1 MRDKILSNIR
11 QSLNQAKGLPT
22 LPHVYPL
29 QPIESRDVDS
39 LIAQFEDEWKKLGG
53 VFVHASDGVEWALN
67 FLRERN
73 VKRVILWDEKFLP
86 VKGLHAALKREG
98 IEVVDQVIAKE
109 DRVART
115 KNVEGAEVGITAAE
129 AASADVGA
137 IILRHGVGRGRLASV
152 IAPIHIVFV
161 KRDQFY
167 PSLESC
173 WARFDSSSSNTVVI
187 AGPSR
192 TSDIERVL
200 VVGAHGPKVVIAVC
214 VG

>member
-1 MRDKILSNIR
+1 MREEILLNIKR
-11 QSLNQAKGLPT
+11 SLAGDQHLPT
-22 LPHVYPL
+22 LPRVSPL
-29 QPIESRDVDS
+29 QSVEGRDVDS
-39 LIAQFEDEWKKLGG
+39 LIAQFEDEWKKLSG
-53 VFVHASDGVEWALN
+53 VFVRASDGVEWTLN

-86 VKGLHAALKREG
+86 VKGLHDALKREG
-98 IEVVDQVIAKE
+98 IEIIDQVIATE
-109 DRVART
+109 DRVARV
-115 KNVEGAEVGITAAE
+115 KNVEGAEVGITTVE

-137 IILRHGVGRGRLASV
+137 LVLNHGVGRGRLASV
-152 IAPIHIVFV
+152 IAPIHIAFI

-167 PSLESC
+167 PSLENC
-173 WARFDSSSSNTVVI
+173 WARIDPSSSNTVVI

-214 VG
+214 LE

>member
-1 MRDKILSNIR
+1 MREEILLNIQR
-11 QSLNQAKGLPT
+11 SLVNAQGLPT
-22 LPHVYPL
+22 LRFTSPL
-29 QPIESRDVDS
+29 QPVEGRDVDS
-39 LIAQFEDEWKKLGG
+39 LIAQFEDEWKKLSG
-53 VFVHASDGVEWALN
+53 VFVRASDGVEWTLN

-73 VKRVILWDEKFLP
+73 LKRVILWDEKFLP
-86 VKGLHAALKREG
+86 VKGLHDALKREG
-98 IEVVDQVIAKE
+98 IEIIDQVIATE
-109 DRVART
+109 DRAERM

-137 IILRHGVGRGRLASV
+137 LVLKHGVGRGRLASV
-152 IAPIHIVFV
+152 IAPIHIAFI

-173 WARFDSSSSNTVVI
+173 WARIDPSSSNTVVI

-214 VG
+214 LE

>member
-1 MRDKILSNIR
+1 MREEVLSNIKR
-11 QSLNQAKGLPT
+11 SLASEQHLPT
-22 LPHVYPL
+22 LPRAVAL
-29 QPIESRDVDS
+29 QPIEGRDVDS

-53 VFVHASDGVEWALN
+53 VFVRASDGVGWTLN

-73 VKRVILWDEKFLP
+73 VKRVIAWDEKVLP
-86 VKGLHAALKREG
+86 VKGLHDALKREG
-98 IEVVDQVIAKE
+98 IEIIDQVIATE
-109 DRVART
+109 DRVARV
-115 KNVEGAEVGITAAE
+115 KNVAGAEVGITAVE

-137 IILRHGVGRGRLASV
+137 LVLKHGAGRGRLASV
-152 IAPIHIVFV
+152 IAPIHIAFI

-173 WARFDSSSSNTVVI
+173 WARFDPSLSNTVVI

-214 VG
+214 LE

>member
-1 MRDKILSNIR
+1 MREEVLSNIKR
-11 QSLNQAKGLPT
+11 ALASDQHLPT
-22 LPHVYPL
+22 LKPASPL
-29 QPIESRDVDS
+29 QPIEGRDVDS
-39 LIAQFEDEWKKLGG
+39 LIAQFEDELKKLGG
-53 VFVHASDGVEWALN
+53 VFVQASDGVEWTLN

-73 VKRVILWDEKFLP
+73 VKRAISWDEKFLP
-86 VKGLHAALKREG
+86 VKGLHDALKREG

-109 DRVART
+109 DRAART
-115 KNVEGAEVGITAAE
+115 KKVTGVEVGLTAVE

-137 IILRHGVGRGRLASV
+137 LVLQHGAGRGRLASV
-152 IAPIHIVFV
+152 IAPIHIAFV

-173 WARFDSSSSNTVVI
+173 WARFDPLSSNTVVI

-214 VG
+214 VE

>member
-1 MRDKILSNIR
+1 MREEILLNIR
-11 QSLNQAKGLPT
+11 RSLANTKGLPT
-22 LPHVYPL
+22 LKPALSL
-29 QPIESRDVDS
+29 QPVEGKDAES

-53 VFVHASDGVEWALN
+53 LFVRASDGVEWTLN

-73 VKRVILWDEKFLP
+73 VKRVIAWDEKFLP
-86 VKGLHAALKREG
+86 TKGLHDALKREG
-98 IEVVDQVIAKE
+98 IEVVDQVIANE
-109 DRVART
+109 DRAERV
-115 KNVEGAEVGITAAE
+115 KNVAGVEVGITAAE

-137 IILRHGVGRGRLASV
+137 LILRHGAGCGRLASV
-152 IAPIHIVFV
+152 IAPIHIVLI
-161 KRDQFY
+161 KREQFH

-173 WARFDSSSSNTVVI
+173 WAMIDSKSSNTVVI

-214 VG
+214 IG

>member
-1 MRDKILSNIR
+1 MREEILLNI
-11 QSLNQAKGLPT
+11 QHSLANAKGLPT
-22 LPHVYPL
+22 LPHALAL
-29 QPIESRDVDS
+29 QPVEGRDVDS

-53 VFVHASDGVEWALN
+53 AFVRASDGVEWALN

-73 VKRVILWDEKFLP
+73 VKRVILWDEKILP
-86 VKGLHAALKREG
+86 VKGLHDALRREG
-98 IEVVDQVIAKE
+98 IEIVDQVIATE
-109 DRVART
+109 DRVARM
-115 KNVEGAEVGITAAE
+115 KNVEGAEVGITAVE

-137 IILRHGVGRGRLASV
+137 LILEHGAGRGRLASV
-152 IAPIHIVFV
+152 IAPIHIAFI

-173 WARFDSSSSNTVVI
+173 WARIDPASSNTVVI

-200 VVGAHGPKVVIAVC
+200 VVGAHGPEVVVAVC
-214 VG
+214 LD

>member
-1 MRDKILSNIR
+1 MREEILSNIQR
-11 QSLNQAKGLPT
+11 SLANAKGLPT
-22 LPHVYPL
+22 LPRAL
-29 QPIESRDVDS
+29 PIQSIERKDTES
-39 LIAQFEDEWKKLGG
+39 LIAQFEDELKKLGG
-53 VFVHASDGVEWALN
+53 VFVRASDGVEWTLN

-73 VKRVILWDEKFLP
+73 VKRVIAWDEKFLP
-86 VKGLHAALKREG
+86 VKGLHDALKREG
-98 IEVVDQVIAKE
+98 IEIVDQVIANE
-109 DRVART
+109 DRAARV
-115 KNVEGAEVGITAAE
+115 KNVAGAEVGITAAE

-137 IILRHGVGRGRLASV
+137 LVLQHGAGRGRLASV

-167 PSLESC
+167 PSLENC
-173 WARFDSSSSNTVVI
+173 WAMIDSKLSNTVVI

-214 VG
+214 LE